1 MSQRSVPRISPRPS
15 PLGGLPAYIWVGL
28 GGTTA
33 LLLTT
38 YYSYLEEVPF
48 TKRRR
53 WIATSAAWEQRLG
66 DGEYQNMVAANRNNI
81 LPPSHRASGTV
92 RRVGQR
98 IAAASQTFCQQ
109 HNLPPLHYT
118 KPYTY
123 TIIRSDTANAFV
135 LPGNHVF
142 VMTGLFK
149 YIKDEDE
156 LAAVLGHETAHN
168 LARHAG
174 EKVSGVR

>member
-1 MSQRSVPRISPRPS
+1 MSQRGVVPRLFPRPS
-15 PLGGLPAYIWVGL
+15 GGLPAYIWVGL

-33 LLLTT
+33 LVVTA
-38 YYSYLEEVPF
+38 YYTNLEQVPF
-48 TKRRR
+48 TNRRL
-53 WIATSAAWEQRLG
+53 WIATSPAWEQRLG
-66 DGEYQNMVAANRNNI
+66 DREYQNMVAAHRGNI
-81 LPPSHRASGTV
+81 LPATHRAAETV

-98 IAAASQTFCQQ
+98 IAQASQTFCQQ
-109 HNLPPLHYT
+109 HHLPPSHYA